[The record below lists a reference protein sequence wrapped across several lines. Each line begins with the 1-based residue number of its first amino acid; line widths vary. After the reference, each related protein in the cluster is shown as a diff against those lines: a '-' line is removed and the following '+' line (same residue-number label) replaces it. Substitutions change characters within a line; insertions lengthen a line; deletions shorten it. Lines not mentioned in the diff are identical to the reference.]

1 MPDEIGFHHG
11 GQHRHAVTIALTGA
25 HDDLIGGE
33 VHVLHSEAGTLEQ
46 TQPCAVEQDGH
57 EPRRALE
64 LSDDGT
70 NLLTS
75 QDDGEPL
82 AALGADHVV
91 KPGHLELEDLT
102 VEKQQGAQ
110 CLVLRRGRDVVLLG
124 QGAEELR
131 NLDRSHLRRVALAV
145 KHDVPANPG
154 HVRLLRASAAMAS
167 AQSVANAVEQTRPRS
182 ALWGGLSDGQRPGLA
197 PLHGVANRSG
207 RLTKPRRR
215 RPLSFSNRL

>member
-1 MPDEIGFHHG
+1 MRVAGNTHCHAHSRPAFGYFRASAHRSSTQPAPWRRSASCCLPDHLDMPDEIGFHHG

-102 VEKQQGAQ
+102 V
-110 CLVLRRGRDVVLLG
+110 
-124 QGAEELR
+124 
-131 NLDRSHLRRVALAV
+131 
-145 KHDVPANPG
+145 
-154 HVRLLRASAAMAS
+154 
-167 AQSVANAVEQTRPRS
+167 
-182 ALWGGLSDGQRPGLA
+182 
-197 PLHGVANRSG
+197 
-207 RLTKPRRR
+207 
-215 RPLSFSNRL
+215 